1 MTFEQLNCFIKA
13 VEENTFFD
21 AAETLHITQS
31 TLSKQ
36 IIKLEKELNLC
47 LFDRSKR
54 SAMLTPSGNAFYE
67 QALILYH
74 QYETMLNNMQ
84 SYRISQKQEIRIRI
98 LPIQAQYELTSRI
111 NLFTDS
117 YSEYDLSMEEL
128 EEEALLSG
136 LNSSQYDMIIVREHL
151 VADSRFQKYPLAEDE
166 LVALLPS
173 DHPLSSSPALTLQS
187 IADEHL
193 FLMPRYTSVYKQ
205 CMEEFMKC
213 GIIPKTVTNGRIETL
228 INAVELGKGI
238 SLIPKTNLKL
248 FNYRHLSV
256 ISIEPRILLT
266 IVLAKKKESRMT
278 PAMEYFITALS
289 KKSV

>member
-84 SYRISQKQEIRIRI
+84 SYRISQKQEIRIGI

-117 YSEYDLSMEEL
+117 YSEYDLSMEE
-128 EEEALLSG
+128 
-136 LNSSQYDMIIVREHL
+136 
-151 VADSRFQKYPLAEDE
+151 
-166 LVALLPS
+166 
-173 DHPLSSSPALTLQS
+173 
-187 IADEHL
+187 
-193 FLMPRYTSVYKQ
+193 
-205 CMEEFMKC
+205 
-213 GIIPKTVTNGRIETL
+213 
-228 INAVELGKGI
+228 
-238 SLIPKTNLKL
+238 
-248 FNYRHLSV
+248 
-256 ISIEPRILLT
+256 
-266 IVLAKKKESRMT
+266 
-278 PAMEYFITALS
+278 
-289 KKSV
+289 